1 MKTTARI
8 LTLATFAFAAAL
20 PLQAPSQANPPVAAE
35 VTPQP
40 ANTERAKARANRQNK
55 GNARGKMKE
64 NVAKRDQKMIEEF
77 ETMFG
82 RKLTVDQKTQLSK
95 AAETRNAAL
104 MAAQEAYNKEFAQ
117 ISGVTEKELR
127 EKRRE
132 ARQKEMA
139 ANGGAANGGAPNA
152 GAPNAARKARRNK
165 NQNPGN
171 LPDGTPADAPGIAA
185 PVETP
190 AEVPAN

>member
-8 LTLATFAFAAAL
+8 LTFATFALATAL
-20 PLQAPSQANPPVAAE
+20 PLQAQPKEAAE
-35 VTPQP
+35 VAPLP
-40 ANTERAKARANRQNK
+40 ANVDRKGKGKNK
-55 GNARGKMKE
+55 GNMRGLMKA
-64 NVAKRDQKMIEEF
+64 NAAKRDQKMVEEF

-82 RKLTVDQKTQLSK
+82 RKLTDEQKAQLTK

-104 MAAQEAYNKEFAQ
+104 MAAQEAYTKEFAQ
-117 ISGVTEKELR
+117 IAGVTEKELR

-139 ANGGAANGGAPNA
+139 ANGGAANGNA
-152 GAPNAARKARRNK
+152 GNGAKKGRGKK
-165 NQNPGN
+165 NRNPGN
-171 LPDGTPADAPGIAA
+171 LPDGTPADAPGIVA

-190 AEVPAN
+190 AN